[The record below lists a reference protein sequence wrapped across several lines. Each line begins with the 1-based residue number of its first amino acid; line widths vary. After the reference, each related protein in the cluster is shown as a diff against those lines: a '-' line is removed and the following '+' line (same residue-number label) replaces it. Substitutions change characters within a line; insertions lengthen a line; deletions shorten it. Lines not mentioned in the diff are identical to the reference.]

1 VADIHEPR
9 RDTGAW
15 EKDMARGIFWRTGF
29 LLTMGTALLLGAVQA
44 EAAGKVRISG
54 TIETIDGADL
64 KVKAVDGK
72 EIMVKMKPGMTVSG
86 IRNAAVAD
94 IKRGDFVGIGS
105 QPTASGINGAVQVV
119 IFPASMK
126 GAGERDRAWD
136 ARPNGQLTNAT
147 VTDAVDSP
155 SGPILHLDSNG
166 GQRKINIPAGTTIIE
181 ITSATKDDLKAGA
194 GVSIQGMSSDDS
206 PIVTADSVRVGLA
219 GAIPPR

>member
-1 VADIHEPR
+1 MTH
-9 RDTGAW
+9 
-15 EKDMARGIFWRTGF
+15 GIFKKTGF
-29 LLTMGTALLLGAVQA
+29 SLIASTALLLAAVQA
-44 EAAGKVRISG
+44 EAAGRVRISG
-54 TIETIDGADL
+54 TIETVDGADL

-72 EIMVKMKPGMTVSG
+72 EIMVKMKPEMAVSG
-86 IRNAAVAD
+86 IKNAAVAD

-105 QPTASGINGAVQVV
+105 QPTPSGVNGAVQVV

-126 GAGERDRAWD
+126 GAGEGDRAWD
-136 ARPNGQLTNAT
+136 ARPNGQMTNAT

-155 SGPILHLDSNG
+155 SGPILTLDFNG

-181 ITSATKDDLKAGA
+181 ITSASKDDLKAGA

-206 PIVTADSVRVGLA
+206 PIVAADSIRVGLA